1 MPKDWASIKEELEQ
15 LYVTEGQTLEQV
27 RETLISTRGFG
38 ASIRMYR
45 MMLREWGIK
54 KYKSNNKCGTR
65 CTRDPQ
71 SNSSVEPELT
81 EDDLKDADFFLL
93 MNDNQSSQFHP
104 HSFADI
110 LMNEY
115 PTQSCIWNDTAHN
128 TNLLSSSSDPQSS
141 SEKPQYGYCNPSM
154 PCSPARGRAP
164 ELSIP
169 SRPMRL
175 SELLP
180 LINTLYPAEH
190 AFEPLLQKWQ
200 SDGEYIACAIS
211 WLDNPSRCKNL
222 LGSSLTG
229 SNYFKSIDENVPFP
243 ERITLTKAFLK
254 ASILHNVSPSQSI
267 WSVIWGSTRYVDQW
281 QTVKDNLLDASSG
294 FITEPGS
301 VFHLCALA
309 VMGEELLQDYKNRL
323 ESLKP
328 LTIDRID
335 DVKCLRKQYVDILK
349 DFRNQEVD
357 VDISFYKYS
366 LEILEWNEVLAAQ
379 EKSRIDR
386 LLVKYRR
393 LVGLWTGNSPFWIDG
408 SVDRMIENAERGCLS
423 GNAMSSPGPS
433 FAPKIV

>member
-27 RETLISTRGFG
+27 REILISTRGFG
-38 ASIRMYR
+38 ASIRSYR

-54 KYKSNNKCGTR
+54 KYKSNNR
-65 CTRDPQ
+65 CRTRDPQ
-71 SNSSVEPELT
+71 STSSVEPELA
-81 EDDLKDADFFLL
+81 EDDLKDADFLL
-93 MNDNQSSQFHP
+93 LLNNHQSHP
-104 HSFADI
+104 HSFTDL

-115 PTQSCIWNDTAHN
+115 PTQSCIWNDSSHN
-128 TNLLSSSSDPQSS
+128 TNTSTSSSDPHSS
-141 SEKPQYGYCNPSM
+141 SEKPQYGYYIPSK
-154 PCSPARGRAP
+154 PHSPARGRAP
-164 ELSIP
+164 EISIP
-169 SRPMRL
+169 SRPMKL

-180 LINTLYPAEH
+180 LIHTLYPAEH
-190 AFEPLLQKWQ
+190 VFEPLLQKWQ
-200 SDGEYIACAIS
+200 SDGEYLACAIS
-211 WLDNPSRCKNL
+211 WLNNPNHCKNL

-229 SNYFKSIDENVPFP
+229 GNYFKSIDENVPFP

-267 WSVIWGSTRYVDQW
+267 WSVIWGYTRYVDQW

-294 FITEPGS
+294 FIAEPGS

-328 LTIDRID
+328 LTIAKID
-335 DVKCLRKQYVDILK
+335 EAKSLHKQYVDILK

-357 VDISFYKYS
+357 VDLSFYKYS
-366 LEILEWNEVLAAQ
+366 LEIFEWNEALAAQ
-379 EKSRIDR
+379 ERSKIDR

-393 LVGLWTGNSPFWIDG
+393 LVGLWTGNSPSWIDG
-408 SVDRMIENAERGCLS
+408 SVDRMIENAERRCLS

-433 FAPKIV
+433 FAPEVV

>member
-65 CTRDPQ
+65 CSRDPQ
-71 SNSSVEPELT
+71 STSSVEPELT

-93 MNDNQSSQFHP
+93 LNDNQPHP
-104 HSFADI
+104 HSFTDI

-115 PTQSCIWNDTAHN
+115 PTQSCIWNNSAHN

-141 SEKPQYGYCNPSM
+141 LEKPQHGYCNPSI
-154 PCSPARGRAP
+154 PYSPARGRAP
-164 ELSIP
+164 EISIP

-180 LINTLYPAEH
+180 LIHTSYPAEH
-190 AFEPLLQKWQ
+190 VFEPLLQKWQ
-200 SDGEYIACAIS
+200 SDGEYMACAIS
-211 WLDNPSRCKNL
+211 WLDNPNHCKNL

-229 SNYFKSIDENVPFP
+229 GNYFKTIDENVPFP

-267 WSVIWGSTRYVDQW
+267 WSLIWGSTRYVDQW
-281 QTVKDNLLDASSG
+281 QTVKDNLVDASSG
-294 FITEPGS
+294 FIAEPGS

-323 ESLKP
+323 EALKP
-328 LTIDRID
+328 LTIAKFD
-335 DVKCLRKQYVDILK
+335 DAKCLRKQYVEILK

-366 LEILEWNEVLAAQ
+366 LEILEWNEALAAQ
-379 EKSRIDR
+379 EKSKIDR

-393 LVGLWTGNSPFWIDG
+393 LVGLWTGNSPSWIDG
-408 SVDRMIENAERGCLS
+408 SVDRMIENAERRCLS

-433 FAPKIV
+433 FAPEIV

>member
-65 CTRDPQ
+65 CSRDPQ
-71 SNSSVEPELT
+71 SDSSVQPEHT

-93 MNDNQSSQFHP
+93 LNDNQSSQSHP
-104 HSFADI
+104 HSFTDI

-115 PTQSCIWNDTAHN
+115 PTQSCIWNDSAYN
-128 TNLLSSSSDPQSS
+128 PNLLSSSSDPQSFS
-141 SEKPQYGYCNPSM
+141 QKPQYGYCNPSISY
-154 PCSPARGRAP
+154 SPMRGRAL
-164 ELSIP
+164 EISIP

-180 LINTLYPAEH
+180 LIQTLYPAEH

-200 SDGEYIACAIS
+200 SDGEYMACAIS
-211 WLDNPSRCKNL
+211 WLDNPSHCKNL

-229 SNYFKSIDENVPFP
+229 GNYFKSIDENVPFP
-243 ERITLTKAFLK
+243 ERITLTKALLK
-254 ASILHNVSPSQSI
+254 ASILHKVPPSQSI

-294 FITEPGS
+294 FIAEPGS

-309 VMGEELLQDYKNRL
+309 VMAEELLQDYKNRL

-366 LEILEWNEVLAAQ
+366 LEILEWNEALAAQ
-379 EKSRIDR
+379 EKSKIDR

-393 LVGLWTGNSPFWIDG
+393 LVGLWTGNSPSWIDG
-408 SVDRMIENAERGCLS
+408 IVDRMIENAERRCLS

-433 FAPKIV
+433 FAPEIV

>member
-65 CTRDPQ
+65 CSRDPQ

-93 MNDNQSSQFHP
+93 LNDNQSQP
-104 HSFADI
+104 HSFTDI

-115 PTQSCIWNDTAHN
+115 PPESCIWNNSAHN

-154 PCSPARGRAP
+154 PYIPARGRAP
-164 ELSIP
+164 EILIP

-180 LINTLYPAEH
+180 LIHTLYPAEH
-190 AFEPLLQKWQ
+190 VFEPLLQKWQ
-200 SDGEYIACAIS
+200 SDGEYMACAIS
-211 WLDNPSRCKNL
+211 WLDNPSHCKNL

-229 SNYFKSIDENVPFP
+229 GNYFKSIDENVPFP

-254 ASILHNVSPSQSI
+254 ASILHNISPSQSI

-294 FITEPGS
+294 FIAEPGS

-335 DVKCLRKQYVDILK
+335 DVKCLRKQYIDILK

-366 LEILEWNEVLAAQ
+366 LEILEWNEALAAQ
-379 EKSRIDR
+379 EKSKIDR

-393 LVGLWTGNSPFWIDG
+393 LVGLWTGNSPSCIDG
-408 SVDRMIENAERGCLS
+408 SVDRMIENAERRCLS
-423 GNAMSSPGPS
+423 RNAMSSPGSS
-433 FAPKIV
+433 FTPGIV

>member
-65 CTRDPQ
+65 CSRDPQ
-71 SNSSVEPELT
+71 STSSVEPELT
-81 EDDLKDADFFLL
+81 EDDLKDADFILL
-93 MNDNQSSQFHP
+93 LNDNQSHP
-104 HSFADI
+104 HSFTDI

-115 PTQSCIWNDTAHN
+115 PTQSCIWNNSAHN
-128 TNLLSSSSDPQSS
+128 TNLSSSSSDPHSS
-141 SEKPQYGYCNPSM
+141 SEKPQHGYCNPSILH
-154 PCSPARGRAP
+154 SPARGRAP
-164 ELSIP
+164 EISIP
-169 SRPMRL
+169 SRPMKL

-180 LINTLYPAEH
+180 LIHTLYPAEDV
-190 AFEPLLQKWQ
+190 FEPLLQKWQ
-200 SDGEYIACAIS
+200 SDGEYMACAIS
-211 WLDNPSRCKNL
+211 WLNNPIHCKNL

-229 SNYFKSIDENVPFP
+229 GNYFKSIDENVPFP

-267 WSVIWGSTRYVDQW
+267 WSVIWGYTRYVDQW

-294 FITEPGS
+294 FIAEPGS

-328 LTIDRID
+328 LTIARID
-335 DVKCLRKQYVDILK
+335 DAKCLRKQYVDILK

-366 LEILEWNEVLAAQ
+366 LEILEWNEALAAQ
-379 EKSRIDR
+379 EKSKIDR

-393 LVGLWTGNSPFWIDG
+393 LVGLWTGNSPSWIDG
-408 SVDRMIENAERGCLS
+408 SVDRMIENAERRCLS